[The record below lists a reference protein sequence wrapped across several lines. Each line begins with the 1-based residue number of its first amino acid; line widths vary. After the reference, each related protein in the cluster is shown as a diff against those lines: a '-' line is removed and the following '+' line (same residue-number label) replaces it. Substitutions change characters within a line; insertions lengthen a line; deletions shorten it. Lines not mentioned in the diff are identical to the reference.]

1 MKTSNKL
8 LTGAFSIFIIGLIG
22 FNIALKKEI
31 DKAKNNPE
39 FKIEQQNSLNP
50 DSISIKINVNQ
61 RRANLKM
68 LQFED
73 F

>member
-31 DKAKNNPE
+31 DKAKKNPE
-39 FKIEQQNSLNP
+39 FKIEQQNSLNS
-50 DSISIKINVNQ
+50 DSISIKINVN
-61 RRANLKM
+61 
-68 LQFED
+68 
-73 F
+73 